1 LQSEY
6 DPNHFCISQKSF
18 AIGIAIAG
26 LILMAAVV
34 VAILILVSKRRR
46 KNLSTTGELIFNP
59 TIKSIFCVLLPI
71 ILRYWSPNTSHHIWG
86 VGIFF
91 MHF

>member
-1 LQSEY
+1 VNEAQDLDAEEFDSLDDTIVSEY

-46 KNLSTTGELIFNP
+46 KNLSTTGS
-59 TIKSIFCVLLPI
+59 SIYSGP
-71 ILRYWSPNTSHHIWG
+71 YTNTAYSHSSLSRRS
-86 VGIFF
+86 
-91 MHF
+91 

>member
-1 LQSEY
+1 LASLNESLKVFFLHFQSEY

-26 LILMAAVV
+26 LILMVAVV

-46 KNLSTTGELIFNP
+46 KNLSTTGNSLSTE
-59 TIKSIFCVLLPI
+59 
-71 ILRYWSPNTSHHIWG
+71 HE
-86 VGIFF
+86 
-91 MHF
+91 

>member
-1 LQSEY
+1 MFLLQSEY

-46 KNLSTTGELIFNP
+46 KNLSTTGEEESTALLSPCLENLFLLI
-59 TIKSIFCVLLPI
+59 
-71 ILRYWSPNTSHHIWG
+71 
-86 VGIFF
+86 
-91 MHF
+91 

>member
-1 LQSEY
+1 MLCFRVSPVYSRITDIFFYNFQSEY

-26 LILMAAVV
+26 LILMVAVV

-46 KNLSTTGELIFNP
+46 KNLSTTGKEPGHN
-59 TIKSIFCVLLPI
+59 
-71 ILRYWSPNTSHHIWG
+71 
-86 VGIFF
+86 
-91 MHF
+91 M